1 MRNCLFD
8 TSYQRAIYDKV
19 KGMYPA
25 IEKISQKELFI
36 LNKETDQNTIE
47 YQLNEDKVK
56 GIEKV
61 EKRLKSSNDFV
72 AYGLE
77 IGFVAV
83 PVTSGELQ
91 WADMSDTIHFGDP
104 KIFSA
109 ENAKK
114 IERHFKATLSLKA
127 ANVVRLDEM
136 RTNSLRF
143 VPPYQTINEVEVPMR
158 TDGDAM
164 FQLEPQLVFQGNTDN
179 VVTIS
184 TLKSVGESLLTG
196 HNVHSFIR
204 LRGYLIENV
213 R

>member
-1 MRNCLFD
+1 MKNCLFD
-8 TSYQRAIYDKV
+8 TSYQRDLYDKV
-19 KGMYPA
+19 KAQYPSM
-25 IEKISQKELFI
+25 EKISQKELFI
-36 LNKETDQNTIE
+36 LNKETDQNSID

-72 AYGLE
+72 AFGLE

-83 PVTSGELQ
+83 PVAGGELQ
-91 WADMSDTIHFGDP
+91 WADMTDTIHFGDP
-104 KIFSA
+104 TIFSA
-109 ENAKK
+109 ESAKK

-136 RTNSLRF
+136 RTNPFRF
-143 VPPYQTINEVEVPMR
+143 VPPYQTINEVELPIRM
-158 TDGDAM
+158 DGDAM
-164 FQLEPQLVFQGNTDN
+164 FQLEPNLIFKGNTEN

-184 TLKSVGESLLTG
+184 TLKAVGEGLLTG